1 MGDLLSDRPL
11 LRYLIKLTDDELLR
25 YYKSIPI
32 CLVVYRMLPKL
43 SQNIVTK
50 LLWLPLH
57 NWKRSF
63 KKDYL
68 KLLVPHLILLFRLR
82 IINDPEQ
89 KQLSLNHDFKENYLT
104 GIMLE
109 PKDIVNLRTAELSEK
124 KAKKIAGK
132 DLGEKANER
141 WECILT
147 YLALPSPE
155 SAKKVSIG
163 TKTLFQETGFVR
175 DRGNLETEITSQ
187 GFQFLLLNRVEQ
199 LWTYILQYFDFKKQ
213 SGEDNFYCFEFLLKL
228 TLLVNFNN
236 EGSKD
241 LNRAGMFQTENTNKD
256 IDDEDRDGGNQGSTK
271 SSSNTNINLQLKAY
285 NIGDDWDEELQNFFV
300 HLRELGLVFLRKR
313 KDGFFFLTPLMNN
326 LAVSSTSIE
335 NMQEANKNSGF
346 IIAESNYRVYAYSDN
361 DLQLA
366 ILSTFTDM
374 LYRFDDLAVGVLT
387 RDSVRKALSVGI
399 TAKQII
405 TFLRSNSKID
415 CIEKNGPIFCV
426 PITISDQITLWE
438 QERQRIETEP
448 AIFMEHFD
456 SESQFRALLKFTKE
470 NDLLLWCN
478 ESTKEIIAKESEKE
492 RIGHFLRSLR
502 R

>member
-1 MGDLLSDRPL
+1 MGDLLYDRPL
-11 LRYLIKLTDDELLR
+11 LKYFIKLTDDELLR

-32 CLVVYRMLPKL
+32 CLVVYRVLPKL

-68 KLLVPHLILLFRLR
+68 KNLVPHLILLFRLR

-109 PKDIVNLRTAELSEK
+109 PKDIKRKL
-124 KAKKIAGK
+124 KKIAGK
-132 DLGEKANER
+132 DLSEKANER

-155 SAKKVSIG
+155 SAKKVSLG

-175 DRGNLETEITSQ
+175 GRGNFETEIISL
-187 GFQFLLLNRVEQ
+187 GFQFLLLNRIEQ

-213 SGEDNFYCFEFLLKL
+213 NGEDNFHCFEFLLKL
-228 TLLVNFNN
+228 TLLVINN
-236 EGSKD
+236 EGCKD
-241 LNRAGMFQTENTNKD
+241 LSKAGMFYADNVYKD
-256 IDDEDRDGGNQGSTK
+256 MDDEEGDVSQAGTK
-271 SSSNTNINLQLKAY
+271 SSSNVNPNLQIKAY
-285 NIGDDWDEELQNFFV
+285 NIIDDWDEELQNFFV

-405 TFLRSNSKID
+405 TFLRSNSKAE

-438 QERQRIETEP
+438 QERQRIETET

-456 SESQFRALLKFTKE
+456 SETQFRALLNFAKE
-470 NDLLLWCN
+470 HDLLLWCN
-478 ESTKEIIAKESEKE
+478 ESTKEIIAKESGKE
-492 RIGHFLRSLR
+492 RIGHFLRNLR

>member
-1 MGDLLSDRPL
+1 MTDLLSDRPL
-11 LRYLIKLTDDELLR
+11 LRYLINLTDEELSR

-32 CLVVYRMLPKL
+32 CLVIYRMLPKL
-43 SQNIVTK
+43 SQNIVMK

-63 KKDYL
+63 RKDYL
-68 KLLVPHLILLFRLR
+68 KSLVPHLILLFRLK

-89 KQLSLNHDFKENYLT
+89 KQLSLNHDFKQNYLT

-109 PKDIVNLRTAELSEK
+109 PKDIVNLKTAELSEK

-155 SAKKVSIG
+155 SAKKVSQG

-175 DRGNLETEITSQ
+175 DRGGNQDPEITSQ
-187 GFQFLLLNRVEQ
+187 GFQFLLLNRIEQ
-199 LWTYILQYFDFKKQ
+199 LWTYILQYFEFQKQ
-213 SGEDNFYCFEFLLKL
+213 NGQDNFYCFEFLLKL

-236 EGSKD
+236 EGCKDLSRAGMLHTENGSKD
-241 LNRAGMFQTENTNKD
+241 L
-256 IDDEDRDGGNQGSTK
+256 DDDDGDQGGNK
-271 SSSNTNINLQLKAY
+271 SSSKTSNNLQLKAY
-285 NIGDDWDEELQNFFV
+285 NIEEAWNEDLQSFFV

-335 NMQEANKNSGF
+335 NMQEANKNAGF
-346 IIAESNYRVYAYSDN
+346 IISESNYRVYAYSDN

-405 TFLRSNSKID
+405 TFLRSNSKAE
-415 CIEKNGPIFCV
+415 CIEKNGPTFCV
-426 PITISDQITLWE
+426 PVTISDQITLWE
-438 QERQRIETEP
+438 QERQRIDTEP

-456 SESQFRALLKFTKE
+456 SENQFRALLNFVKE
-470 NDLLLWCN
+470 NDLLLWYS
-478 ESTKEIIAKESEKE
+478 ESTKEIIAKESGKE
-492 RIGHFLRSLR
+492 TIGHFLRSLR